1 MDTGIAG
8 GGWCLNI
15 TGGMDMKMKGKQSG
29 RSDRVLFVDQL
40 LSAIRKSV
48 RDRRIKRVGIV
59 LAGIVVFVTTYSL
72 ILPALTLEE
81 DTLSQLPGL

>member
-1 MDTGIAG
+1 M
-8 GGWCLNI
+8 
-15 TGGMDMKMKGKQSG
+15 
-29 RSDRVLFVDQL
+29 FVDQL

>member
-1 MDTGIAG
+1 
-8 GGWCLNI
+8 
-15 TGGMDMKMKGKQSG
+15 MKMKDR
-29 RSDRVLFVDQL
+29 RSDRQDRLMFVDQL

-48 RDRRIKRVGIV
+48 RDRRIKRAGIV